1 MRINN
6 LSDVKAE
13 LSKVYDRL
21 DSGQMEIK
29 DADSRANVLGK
40 YIKADALEFAK
51 EVFRANRATPM
62 HLVDQQPL
70 IAGEKDRKRDEPGVR
85 RNVLKDD

>member
-6 LSDVKAE
+6 LTDVKTE
-13 LSKVYDRL
+13 LSSVYERL
-21 DSGQMEIK
+21 DSGAMEIK

-62 HLVDQQPL
+62 HLVDHQLL
-70 IAGEKDRKRDEPGVR
+70 IAGEKDRK
-85 RNVLKDD
+85 KA